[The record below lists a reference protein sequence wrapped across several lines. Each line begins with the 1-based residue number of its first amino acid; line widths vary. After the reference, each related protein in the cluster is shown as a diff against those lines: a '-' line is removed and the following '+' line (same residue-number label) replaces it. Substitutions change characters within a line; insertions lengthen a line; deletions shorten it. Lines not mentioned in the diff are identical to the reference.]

1 MAVATQLIA
10 EVKAIGADTTEAQM
24 LAMSAASDASAV
36 SLGTVVTASTALSRN
51 MAELSA
57 MTAEGAASFGT
68 FAAAED
74 TTDASTAALNA
85 QFAAM
90 RARFAEVSAQADIE
104 GASLLRSAEASRVS
118 AGMHAKFGAALQ
130 SVGNVAKDVIVTLG
144 KIALVTGAIAAIIGI
159 VAVKAAGD
167 FQQGLNRLVT
177 GAGDVT
183 DNMQKM
189 GQAILGISADTGVL
203 TGPLLSAMYQ
213 IISANQRGAQA
224 LNTLTVAAKG
234 AQIEQAN
241 IVDVAKAVTTAM
253 TDYVKMHLTAAQ
265 AMNGYVKAVSL
276 GKLSLEELATSLSP
290 LLPITANLK
299 IHFADV
305 AAAMSTMTNA
315 GLPAER
321 AATSLRFLFQSLEN
335 PTKKAST
342 AMVEWGL
349 NSVKLADEMKVSL
362 PKALQMVYDAA
373 KKAGPEGSVPFNRA
387 VSDMI
392 GGQRSLQSFLSLTG
406 SHMKTF
412 TDDAQ
417 AVARAMGVSK
427 DVVQGW
433 DLAQKNLNVQWDRA
447 KAAVM
452 GLLITLGTALLPV
465 LTNLLAQITPI
476 IKSFTDWIS
485 HGDNL
490 KNTLAQVGDI
500 LAPLISACKDTYAEV
515 QPLVQQF
522 ITWAIKNDVAGKS
535 LAVLKGVVLLF
546 ADTLRFLVP
555 VMISVITAV
564 VEFVSTLID
573 RLQPAIQG
581 ATTFIQTHWEQIAA
595 ITQGIWSTISG
606 IIEIAWNII
615 KGIIL
620 VGIDVLSGQWGKA
633 GKDMQDA
640 WSGIWD
646 GIKRVVIG
654 AMHTVLGVL
663 ALLPGG
669 LGDMAKRALH
679 ELDKLTNAVTTSTEN
694 MKKAALQ
701 HSIQMQQGVVNSLKV
716 LAAGVEQQMKNAKD
730 ASTKHALQMKLD
742 AINAAIATNEG
753 VLKAYQAMAN
763 GVNSTTGKMAAN
775 VSNHFSLMQQQAT
788 QKARQMAA
796 DLVGHSIIPDM
807 VNSIVSI
814 FATLPGRALSAVSS
828 LAGRLAGFFGGL
840 AGSAF
845 SWGLHIIQ
853 NLASGIL
860 SGIGAAISAAQRV
873 AAAVAG
879 ILKHSK
885 PTMGPLADDDLWGAH
900 LVDNFVAGIMAG
912 APRVQSALAGLFGGT
927 GNIGISHSFSGSS
940 GVPFAFGG
948 GGSPI
953 VINKIYVQSPDMY
966 FDGKLVTRQLG
977 PHIAD
982 EMWGQSGKRRPV

>member
-1 MAVATQLIA
+1 MN
-10 EVKAIGADTTEAQM
+10 
-24 LAMSAASDASAV
+24 LASV
-36 SLGTVVTASTALSRN
+36 NVR
-51 MAELSA
+51 
-57 MTAEGAASFGT
+57 
-68 FAAAED
+68 
-74 TTDASTAALNA
+74 
-85 QFAAM
+85 
-90 RARFAEVSAQADIE
+90 
-104 GASLLRSAEASRVS
+104 
-118 AGMHAKFGAALQ
+118 FGATTSGFTSGIGGMRSVVNAFKGDALLAFGL
-130 SVGNVAKDVIVTLG
+130 VGV
-144 KIALVTGAIAAIIGI
+144 AIAALTVKLGI
-159 VAVKAAGD
+159 DAVKAAGD
-167 FQQGLNRLVT
+167 FEQGLNRLVT
-177 GAGDVT
+177 GAGDTT
-183 DNMQKM
+183 DNMHKM
-189 GQAILGISADTGVL
+189 GQAILGISTSTGVL
-203 TGPLLSAMYQ
+203 TDQLLPAMYQ
-213 IISANQRGAQA
+213 ILSANQRGAQA
-224 LNTLTVAAKG
+224 EDTLRVAAQG
-234 AQIEQAN
+234 AIIEQAK
-241 IVDVAKAVTTAM
+241 IVDVAKAVTTVM
-253 TDYVKMHLTAAQ
+253 TDYANKHYTAAQ
-265 AMNGYVKAVSL
+265 SMNGLIKAVSL
-276 GKLSLEELATSLSP
+276 GNLSLEQLTTALSP
-290 LLPITANLK
+290 ILSTSANLG
-299 IHFADV
+299 IHFYDL

-315 GLPAER
+315 GVPADR
-321 AATSLRFLFQSLEN
+321 AATSLRFLMQSLEN
-335 PTKKAST
+335 PTHKALT
-342 AMVEWGL
+342 ALKDFGV
-349 NSVKLADEMKVSL
+349 NSIALGNELKVSL
-362 PKALQMVYDAA
+362 PGALQMVYDAA

-392 GGQRSLQSFLSLTG
+392 GGQRSLSAFLSLTG
-406 SHMKTF
+406 GHFKTF
-412 TDDAQ
+412 KDDAK
-417 AVARAMGVSK
+417 AVADAMGISK
-427 DVVQGW
+427 TAVQGW
-433 DLAQKNLNVQWDRA
+433 DLAQTNFNVQLDKA
-447 KAAVM
+447 KAAFQ
-452 GLLITLGTALLPV
+452 GLLITIGSLLLPV
-465 LTNLLAQITPI
+465 LGNLLSQVTPLI
-476 IKSFTDWIS
+476 QSFTKWLTT
-485 HGDNL
+485 GDNL
-490 KNTLAQVGDI
+490 KNTLKTVGDV
-500 LAPLISACKDTYAEV
+500 LAPLVSAIKDIWTQI

-522 ITWAIKNDVAGKS
+522 ITWAIQNDAAGKS
-535 LAVLKGVVLLF
+535 LAVLKGMVIIL
-546 ADTLRFLVP
+546 AESLRFIVP
-555 VMISVITAV
+555 IIAQTVAAIWTFIA
-564 VEFVSTLID
+564 TLID

-581 ATTFIQTHWEQIAA
+581 AATFIQTHWEQIAA
-595 ITQGIWSTISG
+595 ITKGIWSTISG
-606 IIEIAWNII
+606 SIEIAWNII

-620 VGIDVLSGQWGKA
+620 VGIDVLSGQWAKG

-669 LGDMAKRALH
+669 LGEMAKKALK
-679 ELDKLTNAVTTSTEN
+679 ELDKLTNAVTASTEN

-701 HSIQMQQGVVNSLKV
+701 HSIQMQQGVVDNLKT
-716 LAAGVEQQMKNAKD
+716 LAKGVEQQMKNAKD

-807 VNSIVSI
+807 VNSIVSV

-828 LAGRLAGFFGGL
+828 LAGRLAGFFNGL

-885 PTMGPLADDDLWGAH
+885 PTMGPLADDDVWGAH

-912 APRVQSALAGLFGGT
+912 APRVQSALAGLFGGNM
-927 GNIGISHSFSGSS
+927 GSLGISHSFSGSS
-940 GVPFAFGG
+940 GAPFAFGG

-982 EMWGQSGKRRPV
+982 ELWGQSGKRRPV